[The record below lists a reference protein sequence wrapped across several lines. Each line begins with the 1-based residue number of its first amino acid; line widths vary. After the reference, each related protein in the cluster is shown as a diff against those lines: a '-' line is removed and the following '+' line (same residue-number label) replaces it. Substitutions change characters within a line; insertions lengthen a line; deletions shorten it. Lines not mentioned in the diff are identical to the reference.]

1 MLTLLHRLD
10 GRLFNR
16 LPRVLSVLAGNQLAL
31 VDRHRLQLVVG
42 VGQKLLEVAEV
53 VVVPKVDHQACVSQ
67 GQAIAA
73 SGNTGYSTGPH
84 LHFEIWVGGTVVNP
98 LNYVNKN

>member
-53 VVVPKVDHQACVSQ
+53 VVVPKVDHQAWFPLAPGPARPVNVAIRRVRQ
-67 GQAIAA
+67 LEVNHRRELRNVQAP
-73 SGNTGYSTGPH
+73 GRH
-84 LHFEIWVGGTVVNP
+84 VCR
-98 LNYVNKN
+98 